1 MSKIVKGLLRSE
13 MQRRLQGVDSL
24 AVISLS
30 GIGGVANNKLRRD
43 LQAKNI
49 QVTVVKNSIARQA
62 LTEMG
67 LASAGELLEGPCA
80 LAYGQDSVVGVVR
93 ELLTKAKDV
102 PTMTIRGAVME
113 GEIFP
118 AARVKEL
125 SKYPTKPEA
134 IAQAVGVVLAAG
146 GNLVGAAMGP
156 GAMIASLLK
165 TIEERAE
172 KAAPAA
178 VAEAAAEAPAPEAP
192 AAEAPA
198 SDAPAA
204 P

>member
-1 MSKIVKGLLRSE
+1 MSKIVKGLLRTE
-13 MQRRLQGVDSL
+13 MQRRLKGVDSL

-43 LQAKNI
+43 LLGKNI
-49 QVTVVKNSIARQA
+49 QVTVVKNAIARQA

-67 LASAGELLEGPCA
+67 MASAGELLEGPCA

-93 ELLTKAKDV
+93 ELLTKTKEV
-102 PTMTIRGAVME
+102 PAMTIRGAVME

-118 AARVKEL
+118 ADRVKEL

-134 IAQAVGVVLAAG
+134 IAQAVGVVMAAG
-146 GNLVGAAMGP
+146 GNLVGAVLGP
-156 GAMIASLLK
+156 GAMIASLLAS
-165 TIEERAE
+165 IEERAE

-178 VAEAAAEAPAPEAP
+178 AAEAAPAASEAPAGEAP
-192 AAEAPA
+192 AAP
-198 SDAPAA
+198 
-204 P
+204 

>member
-1 MSKIVKGLLRSE
+1 MSKTVKGLLRSE
-13 MQRRLQGVDSL
+13 LQRRLKGVYSM
-24 AVISLS
+24 AVISLV

-43 LQAKNI
+43 LLGKDI
-49 QVTVVKNSIARQA
+49 HVTVVKNSIARQA
-62 LTEMG
+62 LSEMG
-67 LASAGELLEGPCA
+67 MAPAGELLEGPCA

-93 ELLTKAKDV
+93 ELLARSKDV
-102 PTMTIRGAVME
+102 PAMSIRGAVME

-134 IAQAVGVVLAAG
+134 IAQAVGVVMAAG

-172 KAAPAA
+172 KAASA
-178 VAEAAAEAPAPEAP
+178 AAAEAPAPAAPEAP
-192 AAEAPA
+192 AAQAPA